1 MLLTRAA
8 LGFLIAYA
16 VAEPQ
21 AVARY
26 FETPQIALLKA
37 DLTRAEQDDAAR
49 YSPAHAD
56 TLDIAIHD
64 TAALV
69 RASARTH

>member
-1 MLLTRAA
+1 MLLFRAA

-26 FETPQIALLKA
+26 FETPQIALLKT
-37 DLTRAEQDDAAR
+37 DLTRAVQDEAAR
-49 YSPAHAD
+49 YSPAHAQP
-56 TLDIAIHD
+56 LDIAIHD
-64 TAALV
+64 TAALIQ
-69 RASARTH
+69 ASARSR

>member
-1 MLLTRAA
+1 MLPFRAA

-37 DLTRAEQDDAAR
+37 GLTHAESEEAAR
-49 YSPAHAD
+49 YSPAHAES
-56 TLDIAIHD
+56 LDVAIHD
-64 TAALV
+64 TALLM
-69 RASARTH
+69 RAPARTR